1 MNKATILFAAMTLVA
16 LGATDARAS
25 DNKTMSALTCVR
37 RAGGVPVVD
46 SHGRLQNDGTT
57 QMTVTCPLVRDYTE
71 AALDF
76 VAVSVLD
83 ATDPSDVWCRIA
95 SVSRSSNGVAA
106 WGAKDYSTGVDLN
119 DYQLLGLPIP
129 TSYDYG
135 AFILECGVPA
145 ANVTNGNSMIVSWY
159 YGEG

>member
-37 RAGGVPVVD
+37 RSGGVGVVD
-46 SHGRLQNDGTT
+46 SQGRLQNDGTT
-57 QMTVTCPLVRDYTE
+57 QMIVTCPLVRDYTQE
-71 AALDF
+71 TLGF
-76 VAVSVLD
+76 VTVSVLD
-83 ATDPSDVWCRIA
+83 ATDPADVWCRTA
-95 SVSRSSNGVAA
+95 SVSQTTNGVIS

-119 DYQLLGLPIP
+119 DYQRLGLPIP
-129 TSYDYG
+129 ASYDLG

-145 ANVTNGNSMIVSWY
+145 ANATNGSSMIVSWY